1 MAAYERAEDRA
12 RDALSDGQSLTVD
25 EIFGETDDAQRKR
38 YARVLGELVLS
49 GEVTKRGGRYR
60 LRSSTGGRPQNDPRP
75 ERSLAPWSNGLPDR
89 KVTLP
94 HGLAA
99 LMDQCPP
106 PGDVWPE
113 KVKVLLAIAAQF
125 DALWPDEEG

>member
-1 MAAYERAEDRA
+1 MYERDEDRA
-12 RDALSDGQSLTVD
+12 LGALSNAANPMTAE
-25 EIFGETDDAQRKR
+25 EIFGPTDDEVRRQRYR
-38 YARVLGELVLS
+38 RVLGELVLS
-49 GEVTKRGGRYR
+49 GEVTKRGSKYR
-60 LRSSTGGRPQNDPRP
+60 LRGVGGLPMAEERP
-75 ERSLAPWSNGLPDR
+75 ERKLAPWSNGLPDR

-99 LMDQCPP
+99 LLDQCPP

-125 DALWPDEEG
+125 DALWPDEEEA

>member
-12 RDALSDGQSLTVD
+12 RAALSDGQPLTVD
-25 EIFGETDDAQRKR
+25 EIFGASDDAQRKR
-38 YARVLGELVLS
+38 YARILGELELA
-49 GEVTKRGGRYR
+49 GEVTKRGNKYR
-60 LRSSTGGRPQNDPRP
+60 LRGVGGLPMAEERP
-75 ERSLAPWSNGLPDR
+75 ERRLAPWSNGLPDR

-125 DALWPDEEG
+125 DALWPDEEEA

>member
-1 MAAYERAEDRA
+1 MTAYVRIEDRA
-12 RDALSDGQSLTVD
+12 LAALADGHALTVD
-25 EIFGETDDAQRKR
+25 EIFGECDEAQRKKYR
-38 YARVLGELVLS
+38 RALGDLVLS
-49 GEVTKRGGRYR
+49 SEVTKRGNRYR
-60 LRSSTGGRPQNDPRP
+60 LRGVGGLPMAEERP
-75 ERSLAPWSNGLPDR
+75 ERKLAPWSNGLPDR

-99 LMDQCPP
+99 LLDQCPP

-125 DALWPDEEG
+125 DALWPDEED